1 MRSLKTLV
9 IAAAFSLGIVG
20 ASQATT
26 YAQTAEIAA
35 QSADISA
42 NPDSAAVAANA
53 VPAADTANNNQASPA
68 GDATYVPLKPVPGVG
83 QPVDA
88 GIDFQP
94 QVTPVGKTAYWFT
107 SAILLPIIVATSLL
121 VLGLLLWV
129 IVRFRRAANPVAS
142 KTSHNTLIEIIWT
155 GVPVL
160 ILAIVAVPSIRLLAQ
175 QYEPAG
181 EDALTIKVTGYQWYW
196 GYEYPDQGIGEYV
209 SKMLTKDEATT
220 SGEPYQLAVDNRMVV
235 PVGRQVKLIV
245 TAADVIH
252 SFAVPSFWTK
262 MDAVPGRAN
271 EVTFTP
277 EKVGVF
283 YGQCSELCG
292 VDHGYMPIAVE
303 VLPADRWEA
312 WVRSRGGN
320 PAGEADVVAAP
331 VAATPAALP
340 AAGTTDAAAAP
351 AAAPAAQ
358 N

>member
-20 ASQATT
+20 ACQATT
-26 YAQTAEIAA
+26 YAQTADAAA
-35 QSADISA
+35 QSAAISA
-42 NPDSAAVAANA
+42 NPDSTAATADA

-68 GDATYVPLKPVPGVG
+68 GDANYVPMKPVAGVG

-88 GIDFQP
+88 GIDFQT
-94 QVTPVGKTAYWFT
+94 QYSTNGKTAYWFT
-107 SAILLPIIVATSLL
+107 NSILLPIIVATSLL
-121 VLGLLLWV
+121 VLGLLMWV
-129 IVRFRRAANPVAS
+129 VVRYRRAANPVAS
-142 KTSHNTLIEIIWT
+142 KTAHNTLIEVIWT

-209 SKMLTKDEATT
+209 SKMLSKDEATA
-220 SGEPYQLAVDNRMVV
+220 SGEPHQLAVDNRMVV
-235 PVGRQVKLIV
+235 PVGREVKLII

-303 VLPADRWEA
+303 VLPVDRWEA

-320 PAGEADVVAAP
+320 PAGEEAVVAAP
-331 VAATPAALP
+331 AAVTPAALP
-340 AAGTTDAAAAP
+340 AAATTEAAAP